1 MTGLNQVET
10 LAEIFAGT
18 DKLYEH
24 LATIY
29 KKMYDALKAKDFTDE
44 QAMVILSALPI
55 FGQKQEYYYD
65 AFC

>member
-24 LATIY
+24 LGTIY
-29 KKMYDALKAKDFTDE
+29 WKMFTQLKEKGFTED
-44 QAMVILSALPI
+44 QAIQILTTLPI
-55 FGQKQEYYYD
+55 FGRT
-65 AFC
+65 